1 MKRIRLIALKK
12 EISETCIIDFLFW
25 LSLMK
30 NILNKCRKLTKETYK
45 IYELSINGVP
55 TSEMELNSMFK
66 EIKKLM
72 EWDFGARSY

>member
-1 MKRIRLIALKK
+1 
-12 EISETCIIDFLFW
+12 
-25 LSLMK
+25 MK